1 MLILLLTIIIAT
13 IIFSVSVMVKVIKDI
28 LDIAKEIREM
38 DDNPTK

>member
-1 MLILLLTIIIAT
+1 MLILPLIIIIAT
-13 IIFSVSVMVKVIKDI
+13 IIFSIGVAVKVIKDI